1 MNYDYC
7 EETSWGEDCM
17 ENDQDWFDQEGV
29 AWKQTSGVQEKCFD
43 QTGNDPN
50 CLAQLKTLAH

>member
-17 ENDQDWFDQEGV
+17 ENDQDWFDQEG
-29 AWKQTSGVQEKCFD
+29 ARKM
-43 QTGNDPN
+43 
-50 CLAQLKTLAH
+50 L